1 MWRKGADIA
10 ATVLSELLKR
20 IPSLGAS
27 WLGADPAEVAR
38 ALDPAVRDRVR
49 VLPRYKL
56 VDTPSLLR
64 QHEIQLFLSR
74 AEGFGNVVIDGMA
87 CGLVPIASDIPGPR
101 DILNGKDAGI
111 LVPVG
116 DVGAAVD
123 AVDYLL
129 KHPEARLQMRQR
141 AHAVAQGYSWEAVAA
156 ERVALYRRVLGEKL
170 AQKPS
175 S

>member
-1 MWRKGADIA
+1 MWRKGAETA
-10 ATVLSELLKR
+10 ATVLSEVLKR
-20 IPSLGAS
+20 MPSAEAS

-49 VLPRYKL
+49 VLPQYEL
-56 VDTPSLLR
+56 VGLPSLLR
-64 QHEIQLFLSR
+64 KHEILLFLSR
-74 AEGFGNVVIDGMA
+74 AEGFGNVVIEGMA

-123 AVDYLL
+123 AVNYLL
-129 KHPEARLQMRQR
+129 EHPEERQQMRLR
-141 AHAVAQGYSWEAVAA
+141 AHTLAQGYSYAA
-156 ERVALYRRVLGEKL
+156 IADRRVALYRRLLGDKL
-170 AQKPS
+170 AQKRR
-175 S
+175 